1 MLSKRNTCIGGI
13 VICLFIFFATLTF
26 TNAADTTSQIV
37 AQVDQILK
45 ENPLKV
51 GQNIQRIKVAEDD
64 TITVFVV
71 RLGEGAEIKAHFH
84 KSHDE
89 TVYVIKGTGR
99 MLVNDKW
106 TDIKPG
112 TFHFN
117 PMGKVH
123 QTKNT
128 GDEPLVAISIFTP
141 AMREPDSHFVESH

>member
-1 MLSKRNTCIGGI
+1 MLSKKNTSYITAI

-37 AQVDQILK
+37 AQVDQILND
-45 ENPLKV
+45 NPLKA
-51 GQNIQRIKVAEDD
+51 GEKAQRIKVAEDD

-71 RLGEGAEIKAHFH
+71 RLVEGAEIKAHFH
-84 KSHDE
+84 KTHDE

-99 MLVNDKW
+99 MLVDDKW

-123 QTKNT
+123 YTKNT

-141 AMREPDSHFVESH
+141 AMREPDSHFVE

>member
-1 MLSKRNTCIGGI
+1 MLSKRNTAVSGI
-13 VICLFIFFATLTF
+13 VICLFIFFATLAF

-37 AQVDQILK
+37 AHVDQILK
-45 ENPLKV
+45 DNPLKA
-51 GQNIQRIKVAEDD
+51 GETIQRIKVAEDD

-71 RLGEGAEIKAHFH
+71 RLVEGAEIKAHFH
-84 KSHDE
+84 KTHNE

-112 TFHFN
+112 TVHFN

-128 GDEPLVAISIFTP
+128 GDEPLVGISIFTP